1 MNTIPDKVAQW
12 DAVYVLGA
20 PSSAERR
27 ELEEYLAALPD
38 GRLGAGHRPGF
49 AGPGI
54 TSVPDDEL
62 MAELTATPR
71 LGPWTLRRPAPGAA
85 APGRRRA
92 GRPGDPSG
100 RPGRP
105 GRICWTIYQPAGAS
119 GHRRGVAALPQS
131 CDQVRGFRRLRAG
144 RGTTGRPA

>member
-1 MNTIPDKVAQW
+1 MNTIPDKFAQW

-20 PSSAERR
+20 LSSAERR
-27 ELEEYLAALPD
+27 EFEEYLAALPD

-54 TSVPDDEL
+54 TNVPDDEL

-71 LGPWTLRRPAPGAA
+71 IGPCRAARSWRRSQREDVPP
-85 APGRRRA
+85 A

-100 RPGRP
+100 RPGRL
-105 GRICWTIYQPAGAS
+105 CWTISQPAGGS

-131 CDQVRGFRRLRAG
+131 GDQLPGLRRLRAG

>member
-20 PSSAERR
+20 LSSAERR
-27 ELEEYLAALPD
+27 EFEEYLAALPD

-49 AGPGI
+49 ACPGI

-71 LGPWTLRRPAPGAA
+71 LGPWTLRAA
-85 APGRRRA
+85 CSWRRSA
-92 GRPGDPSG
+92 GTS
-100 RPGRP
+100 
-105 GRICWTIYQPAGAS
+105 
-119 GHRRGVAALPQS
+119 S
-131 CDQVRGFRRLRAG
+131 CRSTR
-144 RGTTGRPA
+144 